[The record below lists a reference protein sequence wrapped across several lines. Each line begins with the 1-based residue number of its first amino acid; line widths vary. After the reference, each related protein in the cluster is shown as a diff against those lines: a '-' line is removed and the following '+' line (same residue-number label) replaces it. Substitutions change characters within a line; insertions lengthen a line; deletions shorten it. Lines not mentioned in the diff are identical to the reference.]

1 MEGNVTMEIGVFIGI
16 LLFLIGIAIGSP
28 LYLVFLGSSFTMLIL
43 SQSSLSFI
51 AGTFY
56 HSLNNYILM
65 AIGFF
70 ILAGSLLSAAGL
82 SDKLVDFSYLII
94 GRIKGGLIAT
104 AILAATFLGALTGS
118 AVPVVAALAPLLVNR
133 LEKMGYEK
141 KYTTAV
147 LISSSFLGY
156 LIPPSLPVLLYCLIA
171 QQSVAAVLLSTVIP
185 GLMLSTGYII
195 LNYFICDKYMRP
207 TNTAEVKVHN
217 FTNREKIKI
226 VWDALPALGCP
237 IIVLGGI
244 YGGICTPNEAGALAV
259 VYTLLIGLFVYRK
272 LNIKNILSSTNDAII
287 SLGMICV
294 LIAIGTVFARVLIRE
309 DVAQA
314 VAVLIIG
321 LFQSKAL
328 ILIMM
333 NLFLLMLGM
342 FIDGFPIMVIAVPLL
357 LPLITN
363 IDVNLVHLG
372 AIFVVNIGIG
382 VVTPPYAVSIFVG
395 SRISNVPYEDLV
407 KPILI
412 YLFVVALP
420 VLILTTFI
428 PAFSCWLPT
437 QILGLKVVGPW

>member
-1 MEGNVTMEIGVFIGI
+1 MEIGVFIG
-16 LLFLIGIAIGSP
+16 LLFFFIGIAIGIP
-28 LYLVFLGSSFTMLIL
+28 LYLVFLASSLTMLIL
-43 SQSSLSFI
+43 LQSSLSFI

-56 HSLNNYILM
+56 YSLDNYILM

-70 ILAGSLLSAAGL
+70 IFAGSLLSSAGL

-94 GRIKGGLIAT
+94 GKIKGGLIAA

-118 AVPVVAALAPLLVNR
+118 AVPVIAALIPLLVDR
-133 LEKMGYEK
+133 LEKMGYER

-156 LIPPSLPVLLYCLIA
+156 LIPPSVPVLLYCLIA

-195 LNYFICDKYMRP
+195 LNYFICDRYMHP
-207 TNTAEVKVHN
+207 TNTTEIKIHN
-217 FTNREKIKI
+217 FTNREKINI

-237 IIVLGGI
+237 VIVLGGI

-259 VYTLLIGLFVYRK
+259 VYTLVIGLFVYRK
-272 LNIKNILSSTNDAII
+272 LNIKNILSNTHDALTT
-287 SLGMICV
+287 LGMICV

-309 DVAQA
+309 EVAQA
-314 VAVLIIG
+314 AASTLIG

-342 FIDGFPIMVIAVPLL
+342 FIDGFPILVIAVPLL

-372 AIFVVNIGIG
+372 AIIVLNIGIG
-382 VVTPPYAVSIFVG
+382 VASPPYAVSIFVG
-395 SRISNVPYEDLV
+395 SRISNVPYEDLI
-407 KPILI
+407 KPVLLF
-412 YLFVVALP
+412 LFVVALP

-428 PAFSCWLPT
+428 PALSCWLPT
-437 QILGLKVVGPW
+437 QILGLKVVGSW

>member
-1 MEGNVTMEIGVFIGI
+1 MEIGVFIG
-16 LLFLIGIAIGSP
+16 LLFFFIGIAIGIP
-28 LYLVFLGSSFTMLIL
+28 LYLVFLASSLIMLIL
-43 SQSSLSFI
+43 LQSSLSFI

-56 HSLNNYILM
+56 YSLDNYILM

-70 ILAGSLLSAAGL
+70 IFAGSLLSSAGL

-94 GRIKGGLIAT
+94 GKIKGGLIAA

-118 AVPVVAALAPLLVNR
+118 AVPVIAALIPLLVDR
-133 LEKMGYEK
+133 LEKMGYER

-156 LIPPSLPVLLYCLIA
+156 LIPPSVPVLLYCLIA

-195 LNYFICDKYMRP
+195 LNYFICDRYMHP
-207 TNTAEVKVHN
+207 TNTTETKIHN

-226 VWDALPALGCP
+226 IQDALPALGCP
-237 IIVLGGI
+237 VIVLGGI

-259 VYTLLIGLFVYRK
+259 VYTLVIGLFVYRK
-272 LNIKNILSSTNDAII
+272 LNIKNILSNTHDALTT
-287 SLGMICV
+287 LGMICV

-309 DVAQA
+309 EVAQA
-314 VAVLIIG
+314 AANTLIG

-333 NLFLLMLGM
+333 NLFLLILGM
-342 FIDGFPIMVIAVPLL
+342 FIDGFPILVIAVPLL

-372 AIFVVNIGIG
+372 AIIVLNIGIG
-382 VVTPPYAVSIFVG
+382 VASPPYAVSIFVG
-395 SRISNVPYEDLV
+395 SRISNVPYEDLI
-407 KPILI
+407 KPILLF
-412 YLFVVALP
+412 LFVVALP

-428 PAFSCWLPT
+428 PALSCWLPT
-437 QILGLKVVGPW
+437 QILGLEVVGSW